1 MVCVGGCGCGCMR
14 CTEER
19 VLPIFCLNYRGSGE
33 SYHLGHGEDDH
44 VRVPKLISTL
54 ANEKVVD
61 VAVGSDHCLALTE
74 DGDLYGWGKNSNGEV
89 TTSCEPVCV
98 PTLIENVPKNSV
110 TYVSC
115 GASHVSVC
123 VCVRVCV

>member
-1 MVCVGGCGCGCMR
+1 M
-14 CTEER
+14 
-19 VLPIFCLNYRGSGE
+19 
-33 SYHLGHGEDDH
+33 
-44 VRVPKLISTL
+44 ISTL

-61 VAVGSDHCLALTE
+61 VTVGSDHCLALTE

-89 TTSCEPVCV
+89 TTSCEPVRV

-115 GASHVSVC
+115 GASQVSARERERGREGKREGVC
-123 VCVRVCV
+123 GCNKPLISN